1 MYFFDFLGPND
12 PNNFNGFNCN
22 IVPNN
27 WGDYEAVYG
36 QDFRRYTQCM
46 YNSYNTKLRQYLFE
60 RKLTSVTKLND
71 SCYNNII
78 KTFNVF
84 TTQITIT
91 RDSMTKLIAA
101 LTIATPNQPSTFD
114 SSTYYDYITKYDEMA
129 DTGKR
134 LDLMLTTGCGVIGI
148 DNKVGIDTS
157 VIGSKLTQQC
167 TGVYMKQI
175 NNGSEFIGTVTD
187 SNKIIPLIG

>member
-1 MYFFDFLGPND
+1 MYFFELLTPND

-27 WGDYEAVYG
+27 WNDYEAVYS
-36 QDFRRYTQCM
+36 QDFRRYTQCV
-46 YNSYNTKLRQYLFE
+46 YNSYNQKLRDYLRE
-60 RKLTSVTKLND
+60 RKLTNVTKLSD

-78 KTFNVF
+78 TTFNAF
-84 TTQITIT
+84 TTQVTIT
-91 RDSMTKLIAA
+91 RDSMTNLITA
-101 LTIATPNQPSTFD
+101 LTNATPNQPSTFD
-114 SSTYYDYITKYDEMA
+114 ANVYYTYITNYDTMA

-187 SNKIIPLIG
+187 SNYTKSLYE